1 MPSLVMT
8 IAADLYA
15 LQEIDSAV
23 EATKASLTAVEEQLG
38 ESEELIAGRQAVEE
52 GRDALEGVS
61 KQQRELEWQVDD
73 LRPRL
78 SDVEGKLYSGSVRN
92 PKELGS
98 MQEEAN
104 ILRGQLRRRED
115 ELLDLMVRVEERQTA
130 LREAEESLTE
140 VEGRWRQDQK
150 ELTSEKEKLE
160 GELAG
165 LEERRRQQTG
175 LIEARVL
182 ALYDNLWERRQGR
195 AVAKVERG
203 MCGGCRITLP
213 MTVLQKARSGMDV
226 VQCVSCE
233 RILYVS

>member
-98 MQEEAN
+98 MQDEAN

>member
-38 ESEELIAGRQAVEE
+38 ESEELIAARQAVEE
-52 GRDALEGVS
+52 GRDALEDVS

-73 LRPRL
+73 LRSRL
-78 SDVEGKLYSGSVRN
+78 SDVEGKLYGGSVRN
-92 PKELGS
+92 PKELGG
-98 MQEEAN
+98 MQDEAN

-115 ELLDLMVRVEERQTA
+115 ELLDLMVRVEDGQTA
-130 LREAEESLTE
+130 LREAGESLTE
-140 VEGRWRQDQK
+140 VEERWRQDQK
-150 ELTSEKEKLE
+150 DLTSEKEKLE

-165 LEERRRQQTG
+165 LEERRKQQAD

-182 ALYDNLWERRQGR
+182 TLYDNLWERRQGR
-195 AVAKVERG
+195 AVVKVERG
-203 MCGGCRITLP
+203 MCGGCRISLP

>member
-1 MPSLVMT
+1 MLSLVMT

-23 EATKASLTAVEEQLG
+23 EATKASLAAVEEQLG
-38 ESEELIAGRQAVEE
+38 ESEELVAARQAVEE
-52 GRDALEGVS
+52 GRDALEDVN

-73 LRPRL
+73 VRSRL
-78 SDVEGKLYSGSVRN
+78 SGVEGKLYGGSVRN

-98 MQEEAN
+98 MQDEAN

-115 ELLDLMVRVEERQTA
+115 ELLDLMVRVEESQTA
-130 LREAEESLTE
+130 LREAEKSLTE
-140 VEGRWRQDQK
+140 VEERWRQDQK
-150 ELTSEKEKLE
+150 DLTSEKEKLE

-165 LEERRRQQTG
+165 LEEKRGQQSG

-182 ALYDNLWERRQGR
+182 TLYENLWERRQGR
-195 AVAKVERG
+195 AVVKVERG
-203 MCGGCRITLP
+203 MCGGCRISLP
-213 MTVLQKARSGMDV
+213 MTILQKARSGMDV

>member
-23 EATKASLTAVEEQLG
+23 EATKASLAAVEEQLG
-38 ESEELIAGRQAVEE
+38 ESEELIAARQAVGE
-52 GRDALEGVS
+52 GRDALEDVS

-73 LRPRL
+73 LRSRL
-78 SDVEGKLYSGSVRN
+78 SDVEGKLYGGSVRN

-98 MQEEAN
+98 MQDEAN

-115 ELLDLMVRVEERQTA
+115 ELLDLMVRVEDRQAA
-130 LREAEESLTE
+130 LRAAEESLTD
-140 VEGRWRQDQK
+140 VEESWRQDQK
-150 ELTSEKEKLE
+150 DLTSEKGKLE

-165 LEERRRQQTG
+165 LEERRKQQSG

-182 ALYDNLWERRQGR
+182 TLYDNLWERRQGR
-195 AVAKVERG
+195 AVVKVERG
-203 MCGGCRITLP
+203 MCGGCRISLP

>member
-52 GRDALEGVS
+52 GRDAVEDVS

-98 MQEEAN
+98 MQDEAN
-104 ILRGQLRRRED
+104 ILRGQLRQRED

>member
-52 GRDALEGVS
+52 GRDALEDVG

-73 LRPRL
+73 LRSRL
-78 SDVEGKLYSGSVRN
+78 SDVEGKLYGGSVRN

-98 MQEEAN
+98 MQDEAN

-115 ELLDLMVRVEERQTA
+115 ELLDLMVRVEETQAA

-140 VEGRWRQDQK
+140 VEKRWRQDQE
-150 ELTSEKEKLE
+150 ELTSEKGKLE

-165 LEERRRQQTG
+165 LEEKRGQQSG
-175 LIEARVL
+175 LIDARVL

-195 AVAKVERG
+195 AVVKVERG
-203 MCGGCRITLP
+203 MCGGCRISLP

>member
-23 EATKASLTAVEEQLG
+23 EAAKASLAAVEEQLG
-38 ESEELIAGRQAVEE
+38 ESEELIASRQAVEE

-61 KQQRELEWQVDD
+61 KQQRESEWQVDG
-73 LRPRL
+73 LRSHL
-78 SDVEGKLYSGSVRN
+78 SDVEGKLYGGSVRN
-92 PKELGS
+92 PKELAS
-98 MQEEAN
+98 VQDEAN
-104 ILRGQLRRRED
+104 ILKSQLRRRED
-115 ELLDLMVRVEERQTA
+115 ELLDLMVRAEESQTV
-130 LREAEESLTE
+130 LREAEQSLAE
-140 VEGRWRQDQK
+140 AEGRWRREQE
-150 ELTSEKEKLE
+150 ELADEKERLE
-160 GELAG
+160 GELAELG
-165 LEERRRQQTG
+165 ERRRQQSG

-195 AVAKVERG
+195 AVVKVERG
-203 MCGGCRITLP
+203 MCGGCRISLP
-213 MTVLQKARSGMDV
+213 MSVLQKARSGLDV

>member
-52 GRDALEGVS
+52 GRDALEDVG

-73 LRPRL
+73 LRSRL
-78 SDVEGKLYSGSVRN
+78 SDVEGKLYGGSVRN

-98 MQEEAN
+98 MQDEAN

-115 ELLDLMVRVEERQTA
+115 ELLDLMVRVEERQAA

-140 VEGRWRQDQK
+140 VEERWRQDQK
-150 ELTSEKEKLE
+150 ELTSEKGKLE
-160 GELAG
+160 GQLAG
-165 LEERRRQQTG
+165 LEERRGQQSG

-195 AVAKVERG
+195 AVVKVERG
-203 MCGGCRITLP
+203 MCGGCRISLP

>member
-1 MPSLVMT
+1 MT

-15 LQEIDSAV
+15 LQEIDSAI
-23 EATKASLTAVEEQLG
+23 EATMTSLAAVEEQLG
-38 ESEELIAGRQAVEE
+38 EGEELIAGRQAVEE

-73 LRPRL
+73 LRSRL
-78 SDVEGKLYSGSVRN
+78 SDVEGKLYAGSVRN
-92 PKELGS
+92 PKELAG

-104 ILRGQLRRRED
+104 ILKGQLRRRED
-115 ELLDLMVRVEERQTA
+115 ELLDLMVRTEESQA
-130 LREAEESLTE
+130 AVREAEESLTE
-140 VEGRWRQDQK
+140 LESRWRQEQK
-150 ELTSEKEKLE
+150 ELASEKERLE
-160 GELAG
+160 GELAE
-165 LEERRRQQTG
+165 LAERRGQQSSS
-175 LIEARVL
+175 IEGRVL

-195 AVAKVERG
+195 AVVKVERG
-203 MCGGCRITLP
+203 MCGGCRISLP

>member
-1 MPSLVMT
+1 MPSLTMT

-15 LQEIDSAV
+15 LQEIDSAI
-23 EATKASLTAVEEQLG
+23 EAAGASLAAVEEQLG

-52 GRDALEGVS
+52 GRNALEGVS
-61 KQQRELEWQVDD
+61 RQQRELEWQVDD
-73 LRPRL
+73 SRSRV
-78 SDVEGKLYSGSVRN
+78 SGVEGKLYGGSVRN
-92 PKELGS
+92 PKELAS

-104 ILRGQLRRRED
+104 ILRGQFRRRED

-130 LREAEESLTE
+130 LREGEESLAE

-150 ELTSEKEKLE
+150 ELASQKERLE

-165 LEERRRQQTG
+165 LEKRRRQQSG
-175 LIEARVL
+175 LIEAKVL

-195 AVAKVERG
+195 AVVKVERG
-203 MCGGCRITLP
+203 MCGGCRISLP
-213 MTVLQKARSGMDV
+213 MTVLQKARSGLDV

>member
-52 GRDALEGVS
+52 GRDALEDVG

-73 LRPRL
+73 LRSRL
-78 SDVEGKLYSGSVRN
+78 SDVEGKLYGGSVRN

-98 MQEEAN
+98 IQEEAN

-115 ELLDLMVRVEERQTA
+115 ELLDLMVRVEERQAA
-130 LREAEESLTE
+130 LRGAEESLTE
-140 VEGRWRQDQK
+140 VEERWRQDQK
-150 ELTSEKEKLE
+150 ELTSEKGKLE

-165 LEERRRQQTG
+165 LEERRGQQSG

-195 AVAKVERG
+195 AVVKVERG
-203 MCGGCRITLP
+203 MCGGCRISLP

>member
-1 MPSLVMT
+1 MT

-52 GRDALEGVS
+52 GRDALESVS

-73 LRPRL
+73 LRSRL

-104 ILRGQLRRRED
+104 IIRGQLRRRED

-140 VEGRWRQDQK
+140 VEERWRQDQK

-160 GELAG
+160 SELAG
-165 LEERRRQQTG
+165 LEERRRQQSG

>member
-38 ESEELIAGRQAVEE
+38 ESEELIAARQAVEE
-52 GRDALEGVS
+52 GRDALEDVS

-73 LRPRL
+73 LRSRL
-78 SDVEGKLYSGSVRN
+78 SDVEGKLYGGSVRN

-98 MQEEAN
+98 MQDEAN

-115 ELLDLMVRVEERQTA
+115 ELLDLMVRVEESQTA

-140 VEGRWRQDQK
+140 VEARWRQDQK
-150 ELTSEKEKLE
+150 DLISEKEKLE

-165 LEERRRQQTG
+165 LEERRKQQAD

-182 ALYDNLWERRQGR
+182 TLYDNLWERRQGR
-195 AVAKVERG
+195 AVVKVERG
-203 MCGGCRITLP
+203 MCGGCRISLP

>member
-1 MPSLVMT
+1 MPTLIMT

-15 LQEIDSAV
+15 LQEIDSAI
-23 EATKASLTAVEEQLG
+23 EAVKASLLAVEEQLG

-52 GRDALEGVS
+52 GRAALEGVS
-61 KQQRELEWQVDD
+61 KEQRDLEWQVDD
-73 LRPRL
+73 LRSRV
-78 SDVEGKLYSGSVRN
+78 SGVEGKLYGGSVRN
-92 PKELGS
+92 PKELGG

-130 LREAEESLTE
+130 LRDAEGSLAE
-140 VEGRWRQDQK
+140 VASRWGQDQE
-150 ELTSEKEKLE
+150 ELVSQKARLE

-165 LEERRRQQTG
+165 LEERRRQQSG
-175 LIEARVL
+175 LVGARVL
-182 ALYDNLWERRQGR
+182 TLYDNLLERRQGR
-195 AVAKVERG
+195 AVVKVERG
-203 MCGGCRITLP
+203 MCGGCRISLP
-213 MTVLQKARSGMDV
+213 MTVLQKARSGLDV

>member
-1 MPSLVMT
+1 MPSLAVT

-15 LQEIDSAV
+15 LQEIDSAI
-23 EATKASLTAVEEQLG
+23 EAAKASLAAVEEQLG
-38 ESEELIAGRQAVEE
+38 ESEELVAGRRAVEE

-61 KQQRELEWQVDD
+61 RQQRELEWQVDD
-73 LRPRL
+73 FRSRL
-78 SDVEGKLYSGSVRN
+78 SDVEGKLYGGSVRN

-98 MQEEAN
+98 MQDEAN

-115 ELLDLMVRVEERQTA
+115 DLLDLMVRVEERQTA

-140 VEGRWRQDQK
+140 VEGRWQQDQK
-150 ELTSEKEKLE
+150 DLASEKEKLE

-165 LEERRRQQTG
+165 LEERRKQQSG

-182 ALYDNLWERRQGR
+182 TLYDNLWERRQGR
-195 AVAKVERG
+195 AVVKVERG
-203 MCGGCRITLP
+203 MCGGCRISLP

>member
-1 MPSLVMT
+1 MPTLIMT

-15 LQEIDSAV
+15 LQEIDSAI
-23 EATKASLTAVEEQLG
+23 EAVKASLMAVEEQLG

-52 GRDALEGVS
+52 GRAALEGVG

-73 LRPRL
+73 LRSRV
-78 SDVEGKLYSGSVRN
+78 SGVEGKLYGGSVRN

-115 ELLDLMVRVEERQTA
+115 ELLDLMVRVEEKQAA
-130 LREAEESLTE
+130 LREAEESLAE
-140 VEGRWRQDQK
+140 VEKRWRQEQEELVNQK
-150 ELTSEKEKLE
+150 GRLE
-160 GELAG
+160 DELAG
-165 LEERRRQQTG
+165 LEERRRQQSG
-175 LIEARVL
+175 VVGARAL
-182 ALYDNLWERRQGR
+182 ALYDNLLERRQGR
-195 AVAKVERG
+195 AVVKVERG
-203 MCGGCRITLP
+203 MCGGCRISLP
-213 MTVLQKARSGMDV
+213 MTVLQKARSGLDV

>member
-1 MPSLVMT
+1 MPSVVMT

-38 ESEELIAGRQAVEE
+38 ESEELIVGRQAVEE

-73 LRPRL
+73 LRSRL
-78 SDVEGKLYSGSVRN
+78 SDVEGKLYGGSVRN
-92 PKELGS
+92 PKELAS
-98 MQEEAN
+98 IQEETN

-165 LEERRRQQTG
+165 LKERRRQQTG

-203 MCGGCRITLP
+203 MCGGCRISLP

>member
-23 EATKASLTAVEEQLG
+23 EATKASLSAVEEQLG
-38 ESEELIAGRQAVEE
+38 ESEELIAARQAVEE
-52 GRDALEGVS
+52 RRDALEDVS

-115 ELLDLMVRVEERQTA
+115 ELLDLMVRVEERQAA

-140 VEGRWRQDQK
+140 VEERWRQDQK
-150 ELTSEKEKLE
+150 ELTSEKGKLE

>member
-38 ESEELIAGRQAVEE
+38 ESEDLIAGRQAVEE
-52 GRDALEGVS
+52 GRDALEDVS

-98 MQEEAN
+98 MQDEAN
-104 ILRGQLRRRED
+104 ILRGQLRQRED

>member
-23 EATKASLTAVEEQLG
+23 EAAKASLAAVEEQLG

-52 GRDALEGVS
+52 GRDALEEVS
-61 KQQRELEWQVDD
+61 RQQRELEWQVDD
-73 LRPRL
+73 LRSRL
-78 SDVEGKLYSGSVRN
+78 SNVEGKLYGGSVRN
-92 PKELGS
+92 PKELAS
-98 MQEEAN
+98 VQDEAN
-104 ILRGQLRRRED
+104 ILKGQLRRRED
-115 ELLDLMVRVEERQTA
+115 ELLDLMVR
-130 LREAEESLTE
+130 AEESQAAVREAGESLAE
-140 VEGRWRQDQK
+140 VESRWRQEQK
-150 ELTSEKEKLE
+150 ELASEKERLE
-160 GELAG
+160 GELTG
-165 LEERRRQQTG
+165 LDEKRRQQLG

-195 AVAKVERG
+195 AVVKVERG
-203 MCGGCRITLP
+203 MCGGCRISLP
-213 MTVLQKARSGMDV
+213 MSVLQKARSGLDV